1 MARRKR
7 PGQPGGVRDTNRKA
21 RIEALIDAGQ
31 LLFLDRGIEG
41 VSVDDITSKAK
52 MAKGSFYRYF
62 DSQTAL
68 VETMLEP
75 VRAKMTDA
83 LDQCSVALDTAA
95 TRDAQFT
102 AYQRLGDAIGTL
114 FLEWPG
120 IVRLYLQE
128 NRAPAVGARKP
139 IVELAAV
146 IARYAIDITKKA
158 QGHGILRPIPV
169 GVSALSVV
177 GAAERLV
184 LALLLEE
191 PIGNP
196 LEVPA
201 HLTTL
206 ILDGLKAPA

>member
-21 RIEALIDAGQ
+21 RIEALAEASLG
-31 LLFLDRGIEG
+31 LFLDHGIEG

-62 DSQTAL
+62 DSQAAL
-68 VETMLEP
+68 VEELLHP
-75 VRAKMTDA
+75 VREQITDA
-83 LDQCSVALDTAA
+83 LKLCSKELDTAG
-95 TRDAQFT
+95 TRDAQF
-102 AYQRLGDAIGTL
+102 ASYRKLGEVIGGI
-114 FLEWPG
+114 FLG
-120 IVRLYLQE
+120 NAGVVRLYLQE

-146 IARYAIDITKKA
+146 IARYAIEITQKA

-169 GVSALSVV
+169 TVSALSVV

-184 LALLLEE
+184 LGILLEE

-196 LEVPA
+196 LEVPD

-206 ILDGLKAPA
+206 ILDGLKAP